1 MVVVHSSSE
10 GTREDILPE
19 GAGMAVDSGQSSG
32 FAAGVVDPPLGIQG
46 HEQGAQVW
54 IPALDEEGLAAVE
67 AESKEGLEYFTFLCS
82 IPPCIHVEWGNF
94 LGEPCDMG

>member
-1 MVVVHSSSE
+1 M
-10 GTREDILPE
+10 RD
-19 GAGMAVDSGQSSG
+19 G

-67 AESKEGLEYFTFLCS
+67 AESKEPKEGNIFLF
-82 IPPCIHVEWGNF
+82 CIAFHLAFMSNGGTLTVN
-94 LGEPCDMG
+94 PCDMG

>member
-1 MVVVHSSSE
+1 M
-10 GTREDILPE
+10 RD
-19 GAGMAVDSGQSSG
+19 G

-67 AESKEGLEYFTFLCS
+67 AESKEPKEGRILLF
-82 IPPCIHVEWGNF
+82 CIAFHLAFMSNGGT
-94 LGEPCDMG
+94 L